1 MRLHLLGLPH
11 TVTRPAFSH
20 CAFTGKVQRFS
31 PMMRSLGY
39 ELVHYGVAGAESGA
53 NEQVDVMTEARQH
66 ELLGHAFEDKSR
78 LYETNVQVE
87 SPLFREFNAALKAEL
102 ERRVEPGD
110 IVLNTY
116 GYGHYEA
123 VHTHRGINIESGIGY
138 PDCYLPFRVY
148 DSYAWQAFQQGK
160 HGWGGSS
167 YEWVVPNY
175 FDVSEWPVT
184 LSPEGYVLYFG
195 RIGYHKGCHVVAE
208 IAKRMPDTR
217 FVLCGQGDPTPFLI
231 SDNIEYRQPVSGT
244 ARAAL
249 LGNAK
254 AVLMPTQ
261 YIEPFGK
268 VAVEAMLTGTPVLA
282 SPFGAFPE
290 ILEPGKTGFLPRVL
304 NEWVR
309 GIALAEQLDRQA
321 IADRARERY
330 SLAAVGPM
338 YDAVFA
344 QLRGLFTGKDWYTS
358 PGRW

>member
-11 TVTRPAFSH
+11 TVTTDEFSH
-20 CAFTGKVQRFS
+20 CAFTGKVKRFS
-31 PMMRSLGY
+31 PMMRPLGY

-53 NEQVDVMTEARQH
+53 NEQVDVMTAARQH

-102 ERRVEPGD
+102 ERRVEPVD

-160 HGWGGSS
+160 HGWGGNV

-175 FDVSEWPVT
+175 FAVDDWPIT
-184 LSPEGYVLYFG
+184 LQPEGYVLYFG
-195 RIGYHKGCHVVAE
+195 RLGTHKGCHIVAE
-208 IAKRMPDTR
+208 IARHMPDIR
-217 FVLCGQGDPTPFLI
+217 FVLCGQGDPSPFLT
-231 SDNIEYRQPVSGT
+231 SPNIEYRQPVHGSD
-244 ARAAL
+244 RAFL
-249 LGNAK
+249 LGGAR

-268 VAVEAMLTGTPVLA
+268 VAVEAMLTGTPVIA
-282 SPFGAFPE
+282 SPYGAFPE
-290 ILEPGKTGFLPRVL
+290 ILESGKTGFMPRVL
-304 NEWVR
+304 QEWIR
-309 GIALAEQLDRQA
+309 AIELAPGLDRRY
-321 IADRARERY
+321 IANSARERY
-330 SLAAVGPM
+330 SLDAVGPM
-338 YDAVFA
+338 YDAVFR
-344 QLRGLFTGKDWYTS
+344 QLHGLYRGHDWYS
-358 PGRW
+358 YPGRW